1 VSAPARQRHEL
12 TPAAI
17 LRHAREITEEYEADN
32 LRLTLRQMY
41 YQFVSRGLCPSGQ
54 IHYKRIG
61 QTLTDARYDG
71 RFPVGGLEDRGREYF
86 AGDFYRWDTSCG
98 RTQQHAIG
106 DWLRYIPS
114 VVIGMDRWAAQD
126 TYVTVLVEK
135 EALAGVF
142 EPTCNDLGVGW
153 MACKG
158 YPSVS
163 ALDALRKAAL
173 RAKDEGWARR
183 AVVLYFGDHD
193 PDGMEIPRSIE
204 RNIAKLQD
212 VADSA
217 DGGTVPFEFRRLAL
231 NMAQIRQYDPP
242 PFEAKVSSSRYQSYA
257 DEYGEDA
264 WELDA
269 LEPRVLRRLVDEA
282 VREYFDESVHESA
295 EADMLRARQ
304 EALNLL
310 KDPAFV
316 ARALDG
322 T

>member
-1 VSAPARQRHEL
+1 MSTTRQRHEL
-12 TPAAI
+12 TPTAI
-17 LRHAREITEEYEADN
+17 LRHARDIVDEYSADN

-54 IHYKRIG
+54 IQYKRIG
-61 QTLTDARYDG
+61 QVLTDARYDG

-86 AGDFYRWDTSCG
+86 AGDYYRWDTYVG
-98 RTQQHAIG
+98 PAQKKAIG
-106 DWLRYIPS
+106 DWLRYIPTG
-114 VVIGMDRWAAQD
+114 VIGMDRWANQS

-142 EPTCNDLGVGW
+142 EPTCTDLGVGW

-173 RAKDEGWARR
+173 RAKEAGWAQR

-212 VADSA
+212 VADSS
-217 DGGTVPFEFRRLAL
+217 GEGTVPFEFRRLAL
-231 NMAQIRQYDPP
+231 NMAQIRQYNPP

-257 DEYGEDA
+257 EEYGEDA

-269 LEPRVLRRLVDEA
+269 LEPRVLRRIVDET
-282 VREYFDESVHESA
+282 VQEYFDEGVHKLA
-295 EADMLRARQ
+295 EADMLRARRD
-304 EALNLL
+304 ALNLL

-316 ARALDG
+316 ARALES